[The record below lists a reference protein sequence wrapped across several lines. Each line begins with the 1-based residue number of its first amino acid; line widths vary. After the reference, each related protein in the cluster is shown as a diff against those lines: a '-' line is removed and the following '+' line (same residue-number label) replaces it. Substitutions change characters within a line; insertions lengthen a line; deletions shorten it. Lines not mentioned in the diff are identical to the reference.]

1 MYFLL
6 NSASIAET
14 AAVISNEAKMFFDKG
29 TTTLINGPANL
40 LNNDSNE
47 LMILM
52 ILIRIY
58 RLHR

>member
-6 NSASIAET
+6 NSALIAET

-47 LMILM
+47 LI
-52 ILIRIY
+52 IRIY